1 METIEPVFRK
11 NMICLICGIF
21 VKPKMPIESLTLTL
35 TLTLA
40 LKP

>member
-1 METIEPVFRK
+1 METVEPVLRK

-35 TLTLA
+35 TRALA